1 MTKEFPIK
9 MTDLPNMVDAFF
21 VGDQDEQGWVIMSV
35 SDQGRAYVDALFP
48 DAHIAWR
55 DTGADYLPADWHGF
69 HINVPDVVAAIKTR
83 LPLEITGGANLDE
96 AHPATRW
103 LTCSPTL
110 SAAKVVVRP
119 TLVMVAWKLFG
130 ATRDIEA
137 DSLAHGA
144 RMRRHYDRASR
155 GQPRATAQ
163 IGHPSRLA
171 SLAPQDD
178 ATAPGAT
185 SPRSTA
191 ARAARRIRT
200 A

>member
-9 MTDLPNMVDAFF
+9 MTDLPNMVDAFI

-96 AHPATRW
+96 AHPDPLAY
-103 LTCSPTL
+103 LLAYAVSCQGGC
-110 SAAKVVVRP
+110 AAY
-119 TLVMVAWKLFG
+119 
-130 ATRDIEA
+130 TRDGRLEII
-137 DSLAHGA
+137 
-144 RMRRHYDRASR
+144 RRNS
-155 GQPRATAQ
+155 
-163 IGHPSRLA
+163 GH
-171 SLAPQDD
+171 
-178 ATAPGAT
+178 
-185 SPRSTA
+185 
-191 ARAARRIRT
+191 
-200 A
+200 